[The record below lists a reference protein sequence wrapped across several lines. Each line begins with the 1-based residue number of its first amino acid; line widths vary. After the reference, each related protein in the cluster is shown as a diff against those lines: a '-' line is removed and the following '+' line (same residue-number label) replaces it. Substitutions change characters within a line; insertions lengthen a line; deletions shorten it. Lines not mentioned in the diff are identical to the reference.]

1 VAAATVEI
9 RQSYDDTKHKEES
22 MEEIGP
28 VDYAI
33 VVFPGNKFRGE
44 IAPAIGDLVEDGTIR
59 IIDIAFVGK
68 DDDGNTVAMELTELE
83 PDVQEGLEKLGIEVG
98 GLFPEEDLVDIA
110 ESLEPNT
117 SAALILWENVWAR
130 NVAQAM
136 RDAGGVL
143 VAFERLPHEAVQEAR
158 ELALEAAK
166 A

>member
-1 VAAATVEI
+1 
-9 RQSYDDTKHKEES
+9 

-33 VVFPGNKFRGE
+33 IGFPGNKFRGE
-44 IAPAIGDLVEDGTIR
+44 IAPAIGDLVDAGTIR

-68 DDDGNTVAMELTELE
+68 DGDGSTVAMELTELD
-83 PDVQEGLEKLGIEVG
+83 PDVQEALDKLGIDVG
-98 GLFPEEDLVDIA
+98 GLIPEEDLVELAD
-110 ESLEPNT
+110 SLEPNT
-117 SAALILWENVWAR
+117 SAAFLLWENVWAR

-143 VAFERLPHEAVQEAR
+143 LAFERLPHEVVQEAR

>member
-1 VAAATVEI
+1 
-9 RQSYDDTKHKEES
+9 

-33 VVFPGNKFRGE
+33 VAFPGNRFRGE
-44 IAPAIGDLVEDGTIR
+44 IAPAIADLVDDGTIR

-68 DDDGNTVAMELTELE
+68 DDDGNTVAMELTELD
-83 PDVQEGLEKLGIEVG
+83 PDVQQGLEKLGIEVG

-117 SAALILWENVWAR
+117 SAALLLWENVWAR

>member
-1 VAAATVEI
+1 
-9 RQSYDDTKHKEES
+9 

-33 VVFPGNKFRGE
+33 IAFPGNRFRGE
-44 IAPAIGDLVEDGTIR
+44 IAPAIADLVEGGTIR

-68 DDDGNTVAMELTELE
+68 DADGSTVAMEMTELD
-83 PDVQEGLEKLGIEVG
+83 PDVQEGLDKLGIEVS
-98 GLFPEEDLVDIA
+98 GLFSEDDLIGVADG
-110 ESLEPNT
+110 LEPNS
-117 SAALILWENVWAR
+117 SAALLIWENVWAR

-143 VAFERLPHEAVQEAR
+143 VAFERIPHDVVQEAR